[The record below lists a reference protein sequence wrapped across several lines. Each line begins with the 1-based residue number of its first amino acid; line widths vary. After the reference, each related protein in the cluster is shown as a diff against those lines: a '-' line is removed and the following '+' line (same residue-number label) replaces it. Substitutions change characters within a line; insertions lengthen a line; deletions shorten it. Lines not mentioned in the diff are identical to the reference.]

1 MTLLAIGLTHHS
13 APLQLLDELSVDAKG
28 AADLAAD
35 AVRSTSVTEA
45 MVLST
50 CNRLEIVA
58 DVAAFHA
65 SSQDLADALAKAVGA
80 DRRDLLP
87 HLHMTYGEQAARHL
101 FEVAAGL
108 DSLVVGEQQIVGQVR
123 AALAAAQDSGTAAR
137 RLNAVTQA
145 ALHAA
150 KRVHT
155 ETGIDRQGTSV
166 VSVGLDLAAETIA
179 RPWPQVRALV
189 VGAGAMSSL
198 AVASLAQRGVADVT
212 VVNRTAA
219 RANTLAESFGVRQG
233 ALSDIA
239 VLAAT
244 ADLVVTCTGSTDLL
258 LRADELA
265 AARSAAGANQPLV
278 VLDLAMPHDSDPAL
292 AHLPMVSRCT
302 IADLAGRPEAAAS
315 TADLVAARG
324 ILAQELA
331 EHLQAEARRRMDPLV
346 VSLRAR
352 AGQHVAAE
360 ADRIR
365 LRLPHLEPADHDEI
379 ERALRRAVN
388 ALLHVPT
395 VRVRE
400 LAAEPE
406 GRRYADALHSLF
418 DLPSD
423 VMEALG
429 AGDQPGAAAAEDQ
442 AADDEGWW

>member
-13 APLQLLDELSVDAKG
+13 APLQLLDELAVDAAG
-28 AADLAAD
+28 AAELAAA
-35 AVRSTSVTEA
+35 AVRSAAVSEA
-45 MVLST
+45 MVLAT
-50 CNRLEIVA
+50 CNRLEVLA
-58 DVAAFHA
+58 DVSAFHA
-65 SSQDLADALAKAVGA
+65 SSQDLADALAKAVRLE
-80 DRRDLLP
+80 RRDLLP
-87 HLHMTYGEQAARHL
+87 HLHMSYGEQAARHL
-101 FEVAAGL
+101 FEVTAGL

-123 AALAAAQDSGTAAR
+123 GALAAAQDAGTAAR

-145 ALHAA
+145 ALRAA

-166 VSVGLDLAAETIA
+166 VSVGLDLAAETVGL
-179 RPWPQVRALV
+179 PWPQVRAVV

-219 RANTLAESFGVRQG
+219 RANALAQSFGVRHG
-233 ALSDIA
+233 DLSDIA
-239 VLAAT
+239 LLAA
-244 ADLVVTCTGSTDLL
+244 ASDLVVTCTGSTDLL
-258 LRADELA
+258 LRAAEVQAARQAAA
-265 AARSAAGANQPLV
+265 AARPLV
-278 VLDLAMPHDSDPAL
+278 VLDLAMPHDSDPGLSAL
-292 AHLPMVSRCT
+292 PQVARFT

-315 TADLVAARG
+315 TADLTAARA
-324 ILAQELA
+324 ILAEELGG
-331 EHLQAEARRRMDPLV
+331 HLQDEARRRLDPLV

-352 AGQHVAAE
+352 AGQHVESE

-365 LRLPHLEPADHDEI
+365 MRLPHLSPTDHEEI

-400 LAAEPE
+400 LAAEPD
-406 GRRYADALHSLF
+406 GRRFADALHSLF

-423 VMEALG
+423 VMESLG
-429 AGDQPGAAAAEDQ
+429 TGEQQESAAAED
-442 AADDEGWW
+442 EGWW